1 MLHPRRP
8 LLCDILF
15 CSGDLHCVPDI
26 VLGDVPGLHQIG
38 RHSEDAGQAPKQVA
52 VVPVPKAADALPPSA
67 GYRRRIASEQYGS
80 TSIQHKALASGS
92 EKELSDMGLRYDL
105 TLPLSRYYAAN
116 REQLPA
122 PFKVIQTD
130 RVYRAERPQKG
141 RLREFVQCDIDILG
155 DESPNAEVELIDVTA
170 RALLAIGFSDFTGN
184 MKYTA

>member
-1 MLHPRRP
+1 MTVSGDISFLTVLFTSISRSRAQVRSHIDRQPHVQQAEVLHPRRP

-92 EKELSDMGLRYDL
+92 QSWTGQPTFCRSSTTMWY
-105 TLPLSRYYAAN
+105 S
-116 REQLPA
+116 
-122 PFKVIQTD
+122 I
-130 RVYRAERPQKG
+130 G
-141 RLREFVQCDIDILG
+141 RLNRNHSG
-155 DESPNAEVELIDVTA
+155 TW
-170 RALLAIGFSDFTGN
+170 RAPGR
-184 MKYTA
+184 